1 MERIVERPGAL
12 DVHKASVTAC
22 VRVWHER
29 ELDRARGGVPDDGCR
44 VCWRCATGWRR
55 LAVKQVAME
64 ATGVYW
70 KPVWAVL
77 EDRFELM
84 LVNARHVKQVP
95 GRKTDVKDA
104 QWLCQLLEAGLLRAS
119 LVPPKPI
126 RTLRNL
132 TRYRKTQINDRQ
144 REAARLHKILE
155 DTGIKL
161 GCVASDI
168 MGKSG
173 RDMLD
178 ALVQGTTD
186 PVVLAELAR
195 GQLRKKIPA
204 LREALEGRFD
214 TEHALIVGQILAHID
229 FLDEAIERLS
239 DAIEEQIA
247 PFARQRDLLMTIPGV
262 KQRTAEVLIAE
273 IGVDMNAF
281 PTPKHLA
288 SWAGV
293 CPGND
298 QSAGK
303 RRSGKTRKG
312 SKWLR
317 ATLTEV
323 RARRDPNQE
332 LLPRRPIPAP
342 PRPPRPLQ
350 GRDRR
355 RPLDPDRRLAHAPN
369 RRALP
374 RPRRRLLHPPE
385 PRPHHQTPH
394 PTTRSARTPR
404 HPRAPGGRRLTRI
417 SLQAAIE
424 SGQSSR
430 ALTHEEKQQ
439 SAGPPRIALFSTI

>member
-1 MERIVERPGAL
+1 MERIVERPSAL
-12 DVHKASVTAC
+12 DVHRASVTAC
-22 VRVWHER
+22 VRVWAEG
-29 ELDRARGGVPDDGCR
+29 ELIEHLAEFQTTIQGLLALRD
-44 VCWRCATGWRR
+44 WLES
-55 LAVKQVAME
+55 LAVRRVAME

-70 KPVWAVL
+70 RPVWAVL

-161 GCVASDI
+161 GCIASDI

-173 RDMLD
+173 RAMLD
-178 ALVQGTTD
+178 ALVAGTTD

-214 TEHALIVGQILAHID
+214 SEHALIVGQILAHID

-239 DAIEEQIA
+239 HAIEEQIA
-247 PFARQRDLLMTIPGV
+247 PFAHERDLLMTIPGV

-273 IGVDMNAF
+273 IGVDMSAF
-281 PTPKHLA
+281 PTAKHLA
-288 SWAGV
+288 SWAGM

-298 QSAGK
+298 ESAGK

-317 ATLTEV
+317 ATLTEAALAATRTKNSYLAAQYQRLRGRRGHSKAVTAVGHSILTAAWHMLHTGELYRDLGGDYFTRQNPDLLTKRLV
-323 RARRDPNQE
+323 RQ
-332 LLPRRPIPAP
+332 
-342 PRPPRPLQ
+342 LQ
-350 GRDRR
+350 TLGHQVTLE
-355 RPLDPDRRLAHAPN
+355 PLD
-369 RRALP
+369 
-374 RPRRRLLHPPE
+374 
-385 PRPHHQTPH
+385 
-394 PTTRSARTPR
+394 
-404 HPRAPGGRRLTRI
+404 
-417 SLQAAIE
+417 AA
-424 SGQSSR
+424 
-430 ALTHEEKQQ
+430 A
-439 SAGPPRIALFSTI
+439 

>member
-1 MERIVERPGAL
+1 MRGSCARQSLSSQARQVSMERIVERPGAL
-12 DVHKASVTAC
+12 DVHRASVTAC
-22 VRVWHER
+22 VHVWHER
-29 ELDRARGGVPDDGCR
+29 ELTEHVTEFQTTVSGLLALRDWLEA
-44 VCWRCATGWRR
+44 
-55 LAVKQVAME
+55 LAVTQVAME

-70 KPVWAVL
+70 RPGWAVL
-77 EDRFELM
+77 EDHFALLREKP
-84 LVNARHVKQVP
+84 RHVKQVP

-104 QWLCQLLEAGLLRAS
+104 QWLCQLLEAGLLRPS

-173 RDMLD
+173 RAMLD
-178 ALVQGTTD
+178 ALVAGTTD
-186 PVVLAELAR
+186 AVVLAELAR

-204 LREALEGRFD
+204 LREALEGRFAG
-214 TEHALIVGQILAHID
+214 EHALIVGQILAHID
-229 FLDEAIERLS
+229 FLDEAVERLS

-281 PTPKHLA
+281 PSPKHLA
-288 SWAGV
+288 SWAGM

-298 QSAGK
+298 ESAGK

-317 ATLTEV
+317 ATLTEAALAASRTKNSYLAAQYQRL
-323 RARRDPNQE
+323 RAR
-332 LLPRRPIPAP
+332 
-342 PRPPRPLQ
+342 RPLQ
-350 GRDRR
+350 GRHRR
-355 RPLDPDRRLAHAPN
+355 RALDPDRRLAHAPD

-374 RPRRRLLHPPE
+374 
-385 PRPHHQTPH
+385 
-394 PTTRSARTPR
+394 
-404 HPRAPGGRRLTRI
+404 
-417 SLQAAIE
+417 
-424 SGQSSR
+424 
-430 ALTHEEKQQ
+430 
-439 SAGPPRIALFSTI
+439 

>member
-12 DVHKASVTAC
+12 DVHQASVTAC
-22 VRVWHER
+22 VRVWEGRQLKEHMAEF
-29 ELDRARGGVPDDGCR
+29 
-44 VCWRCATGWRR
+44 ATTVHGLLGLRDW
-55 LAVKQVAME
+55 LEALGVKQVVME

-95 GRKTDVKDA
+95 GRKTDIKDA

-132 TRYRKTQINDRQ
+132 TRYRKTQINDRS
-144 REAARLHKILE
+144 RETARLHKILE

-161 GCVASDI
+161 GTVASNI
-168 MGKSG
+168 IGKSG

-186 PVVLAELAR
+186 PAVLADLAR
-195 GQLRKKIPA
+195 GHLRKKIPA
-204 LREALEGRFD
+204 LKEALVGRFEA
-214 TEHALIVGQILAHID
+214 EHALVVGQILAHID
-229 FLDEAIERLS
+229 FLDEAIDRLS
-239 DAIEEQIA
+239 DAIAEQIA
-247 PFARQRDLLMTIPGV
+247 PFAAQRDLLMTIPGV
-262 KQRTAEVLIAE
+262 RQRAAEVLIAE
-273 IGVDMNAF
+273 IGVDMTVF

-317 ATLTEV
+317 ATLTESANAA
-323 RARRDPNQE
+323 ARTKNSYLAAQYQRLRGRRGHSKAVTAVGHSILTAAWHMLQTGE
-332 LLPRRPIPAP
+332 LYNDLGGDYFTR
-342 PRPPRPLQ
+342 Q
-350 GRDRR
+350 N
-355 RPLDPDRRLAHAPN
+355 PDRLTKRLV
-369 RRALP
+369 RQLEALGHNVTIQP
-374 RPRRRLLHPPE
+374 RE
-385 PRPHHQTPH
+385 V
-394 PTTRSARTPR
+394 
-404 HPRAPGGRRLTRI
+404 
-417 SLQAAIE
+417 AA
-424 SGQSSR
+424 
-430 ALTHEEKQQ
+430 
-439 SAGPPRIALFSTI
+439 